1 MARGRG
7 TPCTIRA
14 GRAAPCLQRSPPSS
28 SRPRRSSLAP
38 PSRSGPTPSA
48 TSPATRSAYTFE
60 DLSLS
65 LTSTRVLAGEN
76 DATALVPIGFSFGFY
91 GTAETELYVSTNG
104 LLSFGES
111 YPWFVNRELDS
122 PDLIGDP
129 RLIAPLWHD
138 WNFDGELQPLADA
151 VYYETLGSPGSQRF
165 VVQWNRAYNDT
176 PTLSDP
182 VTFQV
187 VLFESGDILFHYPDV
202 TTLVTPSNNG
212 GSATV
217 GIRNAGGTA
226 SGEFLAVV
234 VRRAGARR
242 RPDDPVHGS
251 RAGDRAAPARR
262 AGCARRPAAAGTF
275 AGLTAGRRVR
285 HA

>member
-1 MARGRG
+1 MQHSHRARR
-7 TPCTIRA
+7 TLF
-14 GRAAPCLQRSPPSS
+14 AA
-28 SRPRRSSLAP
+28 LAATAVLALAFEP
-38 PSRSGPTPSA
+38 GSA
-48 TSPATRSAYTFE
+48 TQLGPDAFGYRASDEVAYAFE

-65 LTSTRVLAGEN
+65 LTSTRVLAGQN
-76 DATALVPIGFSFGFY
+76 DASTLVPIGFSFEFY
-91 GTAETELYVSTNG
+91 GTAHNEIHVSTNG

-111 YPWFVNRELDS
+111 YHWFFNRELDS

-138 WNFDGELQPLADA
+138 WNFDGELQPLTDA

-182 VTFQV
+182 VTFQA
-187 VLFESGDILFHYPDV
+187 VLYEGGDILFHYRDV

-217 GIRNAGGTA
+217 GIRNAGGTS
-226 SGEFLAVV
+226 SGEFLQWSYDEPVLGDGQTILFTVPEPATASLLLAALAVL
-234 VRRAGARR
+234 AGRR
-242 RPDDPVHGS
+242 RP
-251 RAGDRAAPARR
+251 
-262 AGCARRPAAAGTF
+262 
-275 AGLTAGRRVR
+275 
-285 HA
+285 